1 MCESKVFFE
10 REGKREMILEDV
22 ASIVRQG
29 DEWVLTSLFGEKK
42 TVRGA
47 LAEMRLLDHEIIF
60 RPE

>member
-1 MCESKVFFE
+1 MCESKVVLE
-10 REGKREMILEDV
+10 HEGQRETILDDV

-42 TVRGA
+42 TIRGV

>member
-1 MCESKVFFE
+1 MCESKVVME
-10 REGKREMILEDV
+10 REGRREMILDDV
-22 ASIVRQG
+22 ASIVHQG

-42 TVRGA
+42 TIRGV